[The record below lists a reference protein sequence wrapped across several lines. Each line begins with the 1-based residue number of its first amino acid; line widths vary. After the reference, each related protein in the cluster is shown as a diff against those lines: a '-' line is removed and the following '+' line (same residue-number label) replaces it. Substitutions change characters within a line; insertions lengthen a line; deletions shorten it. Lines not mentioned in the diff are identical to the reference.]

1 MGMTIENVTP
11 RLEHRTVLCET
22 GKFETWMLDGQPVL
36 RRDKGY
42 EWFNHD
48 KPATLY
54 DCRESGVYDRVISE
68 QEFERLLD
76 EFKRQPTVNK
86 FFIETYTMPVGCTAW
101 IQANRFPDV
110 LDEEKLYGI
119 WQSMVK
125 EVKRAHP
132 KARTIRMLK
141 RRSAEQAFRDRE
153 SSICNREW
161 ELSPK
166 EGKYR
171 VTMYVKAA

>member
-1 MGMTIENVTP
+1 MAKNV
-11 RLEHRTVLCET
+11 
-22 GKFETWMLDGQPVL
+22 
-36 RRDKGY
+36 
-42 EWFNHD
+42 
-48 KPATLY
+48 
-54 DCRESGVYDRVISE
+54 
-68 QEFERLLD
+68 
-76 EFKRQPTVNK
+76 

-119 WQSMVK
+119 WQAMVK
-125 EVKRAHP
+125 EVKRDYP

-141 RRSAEQAFRDRE
+141 RRSAEAAFRDRE

-171 VTMYVKAA
+171 VTMYVTKAA